1 MSNVFELLH
10 RAGEGSPGIR
20 LDAAVLS
27 AGSLGTFL
35 RYSWKRRTARRR
47 ADARS
52 QRKSRLA
59 ALHPSEPGGA
69 TMTDPTT
76 MPFAPQCLCRPA
88 PAVRCE
94 ETAVYAG
101 TAGAVPSLDVAEA
114 ERSRHVPPPL
124 GTFGD
129 PGGRLPP
136 KRAPPGR
143 TLGHDVGPLPQNLGE
158 EGGGRGTGQERAHP
172 GAEP

>member
-1 MSNVFELLH
+1 MEAEDSP
-10 RAGEGSPGIR
+10 AEGGRPEPEEVPACGAPSVRTRRSDHDRPYD
-20 LDAAVLS
+20 DA
-27 AGSLGTFL
+27 L
-35 RYSWKRRTARRR
+35 R
-47 ADARS
+47 
-52 QRKSRLA
+52 
-59 ALHPSEPGGA
+59 
-69 TMTDPTT
+69 
-76 MPFAPQCLCRPA
+76 PQCLYRPA

-129 PGGRLPP
+129 LGGRLPS